1 MESDGKWW
9 KVMESDVCL
18 FLILP
23 GRMGTVATDSDVAH
37 IGPEPPSNLEKCT
50 KAPRCCGDAE
60 FVHVR
65 AARLCVECRTG
76 PWGPRGQDG
85 QGCSEFNWN
94 WPVCSLPL
102 VACCRLQLARWGDN
116 FYWGGVNSTC
126 NDNAFLT
133 GFSWNQC
140 KPHEPQQFTW

>member
-1 MESDGKWW
+1 MESH
-9 KVMESDVCL
+9 VCL

-85 QGCSEFNWN
+85 QGCSEFN
-94 WPVCSLPL
+94 
-102 VACCRLQLARWGDN
+102 
-116 FYWGGVNSTC
+116 
-126 NDNAFLT
+126 
-133 GFSWNQC
+133 
-140 KPHEPQQFTW
+140 